1 LIKENKKFNL
11 TILSTDTH
19 EPFGFHDPVCNY
31 EKKIINSALKCSSK
45 NLLKFVNFV
54 ENNYSD
60 KIRIVILGD
69 HLYRFG
75 NNYSFEMPEKRTIF
89 NKFIL
94 NNNKKI
100 MRDTINHYD
109 FYPTILDFIDV
120 TFDINKVGLGYSGF
134 KEVKEEK
141 YLNEINELE
150 QNIYNKSLFYE
161 NFWK

>member
-1 LIKENKKFNL
+1 
-11 TILSTDTH
+11 
-19 EPFGFHDPVCNY
+19 
-31 EKKIINSALKCSSK
+31 
-45 NLLKFVNFV
+45 
-54 ENNYSD
+54 
-60 KIRIVILGD
+60 
-69 HLYRFG
+69 
-75 NNYSFEMPEKRTIF
+75 
-89 NKFIL
+89 
-94 NNNKKI
+94 

-120 TFDINKVGLGYSGF
+120 TFDRNKVGLGYSGF